1 MQKRNILT
9 NIKEKK
15 SINLWQL
22 LEKIFMPL
30 VDWPW
35 LKSLLNKKGV
45 DRFAISFGLI
55 VLALN
60 FFCLSYGLLEIVF
73 RFFVYTGCLLG
84 IVYAIYPILLYWLRR
99 VEFDR
104 HLIHGYFLY
113 KVCALVLLMPCVVTP
128 VAQIVTPS
136 TKELVYEDNLYAQC
150 TDTLVLQ
157 KDSGLMKDTA
167 WQQAHG
173 YTVSGDTLFMKKN
186 SLPETISNSQVDPPV
201 YWSVYFHF
209 IDPGNQH
216 MTTSPKGRG
225 IAALAAIL
233 GVFLLNG
240 LLVSCII
247 GWVDRRK
254 ERVHKGDL
262 DYKLRHLGRGNYAVV
277 IGANEIAASVIR
289 NLFAVHDPQNI
300 NFKNEG
306 NNQYVLLQTTHDV
319 EEVRDKLESHLT
331 IDQLDRVLIYRGQRD
346 SIEDLEKLYP
356 EYATEIYVLGEYSLL
371 DGGESF
377 HDAMNMRCVN
387 LLAKHLM
394 HKKESNSNSSK
405 IKRRVCKVLFEYQ
418 TTQSVF
424 QFSDATQEV
433 KDNLVFLPFNRY
445 ESWARTVM
453 VDNKAAENIVLSN
466 DNVDNKLA
474 EGKTD
479 DTNGD
484 KAKTEEKSLDNG
496 SVENNSSEY
505 VNDDGIIHYT
515 PLDSFAGIKADDDEH
530 VHFVVV
536 GMSKMGV
543 AMGLQAM
550 LQAHYLNFAEAEMG
564 EDFEIRKNK
573 KNLRR
578 TRITFIDTNMD
589 KEINFF
595 MGRYANM
602 FQLMRYRY
610 FDANANKDEDVKWID
625 PIEANNEY
633 AHLCRGGNPENFI
646 DIELEFVKGELESV
660 GVRSYLEQI
669 SNKKNA
675 WVKNSKLTIAICLPK
690 THEAIAAS
698 LYMPIAVYD
707 KAQEIW
713 VYQRESAD
721 IVLNLNKTKDLRY
734 QKLRPFGMIYGEFM
748 SDRSL
753 YLKALLVN
761 GAYDLNG
768 TIEYETSSK
777 DSNTS
782 GSNNNSTKYVVDER
796 EIEAA
801 KKDFKGKVIL
811 RNMAD
816 KETYEDLRETWREL
830 SLDKRLSNKYF
841 ADSIY
846 QKLRGVM
853 DAQKYVELCESLN
866 NSTEEGEINKMLD
879 DLKEKISGKKE
890 EKDKKDKEKN
900 ENVELLARCEHNRWN
915 VQQLL
920 FGYALCTKEQD
931 YKLRQLD
938 KNRRDNEKEHKNE
951 YKKEKENLKTGV
963 NRIHPNICDYEH
975 LDVVDYEAKGYD
987 KDLNEI
993 IPIVLRLVDRRL

>member
-45 DRFAISFGLI
+45 DIFAISFGLI

-60 FFCLSYGLLEIVF
+60 FFCLSYGLPEIVF

-104 HLIHGYFLY
+104 HLIHGHFLY

-150 TDTLVLQ
+150 TDSLVLQ

-424 QFSDATQEV
+424 QFSDATQKV
-433 KDNLVFLPFNRY
+433 KDSLVFLPFNRY

-505 VNDDGIIHYT
+505 VKDDGIIHYT

-550 LQAHYLNFAEAEMG
+550 LQAHYLNFAKAEMG

-768 TIEYETSSK
+768 TIECVTSSK

-938 KNRRDNEKEHKNE
+938 KNRRDNEKEHKKE